1 MGASGA
7 NAILNVLD
15 QGHVVDTVQLGEG
28 VLTIGRDRCDLV
40 LDDPETSTKHCKIEF
55 VSGAHQ
61 IFDLNSTNGIFL
73 NGQKIAKARLNPG
86 DKIRV
91 GKTEFVF
98 DYASASPKQGSSAQ
112 VFELSRVPPPAEPEA
127 AALDLLLTR
136 ERERFFSALRLVVDA
151 TFADGTS
158 EQLSI
163 VRELVIGRLSPEG
176 RFSKDEELSR
186 RHARLFLDENAEPWV
201 EDLGSTNGVLVNNV
215 RIGKPLRLEG
225 DDVVKLG
232 RCRLKVRVRPGLE
245 YGG

>member
-1 MGASGA
+1 MSTGGSS
-7 NAILNVLD
+7 AILNVLE
-15 QGHVVDTVQLGEG
+15 QGRVVDTVQLGEG
-28 VLTIGRDRCDLV
+28 VLTIGRDRCDLI

-86 DKIRV
+86 DKIRI

-98 DYASASPKQGSSAQ
+98 DYAKAGAKKESTVSSIN
-112 VFELSRVPPPAEPEA
+112 LSRLPAPTEPDA
-127 AALDLLLTR
+127 LALDGQLTR
-136 ERERFFSALRLVVDA
+136 ERDRFFAAMRLVIDA
-151 TFADGTS
+151 TFADGTTD
-158 EQLSI
+158 QLSI

-176 RFSKDEELSR
+176 KFNKDEELSR
-186 RHARLFLDENAEPWV
+186 RHARLFLDDDAEPWV
-201 EDLGSTNGVLVNNV
+201 EDLGSTNGVMVNNV
-215 RIGKPLRLEG
+215 RIAKPLRLG
-225 DDVVKLG
+225 SADLVKLG